1 MSSPSSRT
9 SESLIDCRVIRLEVI
24 GDFHEPY
31 GVTIREPT
39 VLCSARALIFVLVI
53 GRCSHSLTQVD
64 VIVTRARSRWQHND
78 LAPATDHGT
87 LPNLCFSL
95 DDAHMRLERG
105 WPTRQATGR
114 ELGVSKNILYYSRR
128 YLGRFRAIRS
138 PARHRFASQLQ
149 PQDDGTNSDSNEK
162 WRRVVGV
169 TLCLCRG

>member
-1 MSSPSSRT
+1 LSGNQFGGDWRFPRTVRSDDSRT
-9 SESLIDCRVIRLEVI
+9 DCALPRSGSHFRL
-24 GDFHEPY
+24 
-31 GVTIREPT
+31 
-39 VLCSARALIFVLVI
+39 
-53 GRCSHSLTQVD
+53 SHRTMLP
-64 VIVTRARSRWQHND
+64 RSDASRRYCDPGPKPLAAQD

-95 DDAHMRLERG
+95 DEAHMRLERG